1 LVELPV
7 ALGGT
12 EEADPSLA
20 ESMLPLTDD
29 LALAFAGRLSSLSH
43 GARSLLRVAA
53 ADESEALDQL
63 LGAASTLEGR
73 AITLETVAEA
83 VAAGLIDMDGQHL
96 HFRHPLTP
104 SAIHQAMS
112 LRERR
117 AVHAALASMLEGDPE
132 RRAWHRAAAAERR
145 DEGIAADLEAAG
157 FRAERRGATILA
169 LGALER
175 AAQLSQDPARRGG
188 RLVHAVDLAS
198 VLGRQADVRRLLKEI
213 DDAELGPLDRPRAAW
228 LREVL
233 AQGAW
238 SGPSRIAAMVDV
250 ADRMRAEGEGDR
262 GLEALNHIA
271 LRCWWSNPDEET
283 RVRVIPV

>member
-1 LVELPV
+1 ELRVEELSDESAASLLDARALGLDPPLRARVLREAAGNPLALVELPV
-7 ALGGT
+7 ALGAT

-53 ADESEALDQL
+53 ADESEALEQL

-132 RRAWHRAAAAERR
+132 RRA
-145 DEGIAADLEAAG
+145 
-157 FRAERRGATILA
+157 
-169 LGALER
+169 
-175 AAQLSQDPARRGG
+175 
-188 RLVHAVDLAS
+188 
-198 VLGRQADVRRLLKEI
+198 
-213 DDAELGPLDRPRAAW
+213 
-228 LREVL
+228 
-233 AQGAW
+233 
-238 SGPSRIAAMVDV
+238 
-250 ADRMRAEGEGDR
+250 
-262 GLEALNHIA
+262 
-271 LRCWWSNPDEET
+271 
-283 RVRVIPV
+283 